1 MSRFLP
7 LRSGALVPMLLLT
20 GVVEWMS
27 MSLDKSAL
35 VIATLLA
42 PVLAAVV
49 TLPGRAFRERR
60 RVLRSISMN
69 LRIQV
74 EDDDK

>member
-49 TLPGRAFRERR
+49 TLPRRAFRERR
-60 RVLRSISMN
+60 HVLCSISMN
-69 LRIQV
+69 LRIQA
-74 EDDDK
+74 EDDK